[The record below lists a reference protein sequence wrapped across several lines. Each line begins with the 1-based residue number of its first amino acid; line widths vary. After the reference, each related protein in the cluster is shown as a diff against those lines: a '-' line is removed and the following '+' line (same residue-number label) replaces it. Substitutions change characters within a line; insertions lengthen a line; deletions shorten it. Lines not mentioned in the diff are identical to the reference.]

1 MTDPARGL
9 TAICRFL
16 HHQGRRFALV
26 GGLAVSLRA
35 EIRFTR
41 DIDLAISV
49 EDDADAEQLV
59 FAIAR
64 SGYQVVATVEHKT
77 QNRLATARLRSQEG
91 FAIDLLFASTGIEA
105 EIVSRAIVVAMPTM
119 GSVPVARSEE
129 LLAMKILSM
138 DRLRLQDRIDAQN
151 LLRFNPELDLTVVRD
166 NLRLII
172 ERGFHRDRDLI
183 ALLDEVLDEI

>member
-9 TAICRFL
+9 TAICKFL

-64 SGYQVVATVEHKT
+64 SGYQVVTTVEHKT

-91 FAIDLLFASTGIEA
+91 FAIDLLFASTGIES
-105 EIVSRAIVVAMPTM
+105 EIVARATVVAMPTM

-138 DRLRLQDRIDAQN
+138 DHLRLQDRIDAQN

-166 NLRLII
+166 NLRLVI

-183 ALLDEVLDEI
+183 SLLDEVLDEI